1 MKPLIRE
8 LRLPSISAFA
18 LYLATVVA
26 EVPVMLARMLLSLP
40 VFALILLIK
49 GDSPLGADG
58 LVELALIP
66 TGWALFALITPLGG
80 GWWWSQNL
88 GGREPSERERTAYQ
102 DAIDL
107 LLGHAAGP
115 VRQPSGWLVL
125 DSPQA
130 DAAVCGDTL
139 MLSRGLLESDFLPAV
154 IAHELGH
161 LNTSDGKLT
170 ASINRLVI
178 NPLPLRRQQK
188 QPKEGTALLLAP
200 DSMLLGITFI
210 GAFIWLTR
218 KLIAFAKGGFAL
230 RILAPFWG
238 SYWREREYIA
248 DQYAASLGQAEE
260 LADFLEIHALI
271 HDHPVPLI
279 WLTEH
284 THPPTELR
292 IDKLRKHA
300 PATTQIAPGPEPV
313 KAAPAGP
320 PAAGPDGPAW
330 TEPDPSAGRAI
341 RSAGKSLPTF
351 SHTDTGKDATR

>member
-1 MKPLIRE
+1 MKPLIPE

-26 EVPVMLARMLLSLP
+26 EIPVVFARMLLSLP
-40 VFALILLIK
+40 VLAGILLLK
-49 GDSPLGADG
+49 GDSPVAAEG
-58 LVELALIP
+58 LVELAVIP
-66 TGWALFALITPLGG
+66 TGWAVVALLTPLGG
-80 GWWWSQNL
+80 GWWWQQNL
-88 GGREPSERERTAYQ
+88 GGRRPSERERSAYQ

-107 LLGHAAGP
+107 IVAQAEGP
-115 VRQPSGWLVL
+115 VRLPSGWFVV

-139 MLSRGLLESDFLPAV
+139 MLSRGLLESDLLPAV

-170 ASINRLVI
+170 AAINRLI
-178 NPLPLRRQQK
+178 IDPFPLRRR
-188 QPKEGTALLLAP
+188 PKEPAGGSAVVLSSNP
-200 DSMLLGITFI
+200 VLLGITFL

-218 KLIAFAKGGFAL
+218 KLVAFAKGGLAL
-230 RILAPFWG
+230 TILAPFWG
-238 SYWREREYIA
+238 SYWREREYTA

-292 IDKLRKHA
+292 IDKLRNYTP
-300 PATTQIAPGPEPV
+300 PAFELAPGPEPV
-313 KAAPAGP
+313 KAVPTQTVV
-320 PAAGPDGPAW
+320 AAGG
-330 TEPDPSAGRAI
+330 SLGGCVVRVGR
-341 RSAGKSLPTF
+341 GGG
-351 SHTDTGKDATR
+351 D